1 MDLNHLKF
9 FLQKNL
15 LTNLLIAEIVF
26 NLINFIIITLSHSPS
41 NTNVEVVIIAALAQ
55 EGVEPSS
62 LDNDSKMLPLHYRA
76 INNALYSGEAQSPTP
91 YVYFVMSS

>member
-1 MDLNHLKF
+1 MIPNF
-9 FLQKNL
+9 RNL
-15 LTNLLIAEIVF
+15 LYADEISSRRKLLLVKVQAMPRGGS
-26 NLINFIIITLSHSPS
+26 NLI
-41 NTNVEVVIIAALAQ
+41 ALAQ

-91 YVYFVMSS
+91 MSFP